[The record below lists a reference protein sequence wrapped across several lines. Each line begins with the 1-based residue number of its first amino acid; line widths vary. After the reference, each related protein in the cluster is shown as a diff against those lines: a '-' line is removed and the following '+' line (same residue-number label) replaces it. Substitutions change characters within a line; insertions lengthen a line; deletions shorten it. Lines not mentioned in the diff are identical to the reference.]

1 MNPTDEQK
9 AVINSDLKSGDA
21 LKVVAFAGTGKTAT
35 LAEYAK
41 CHPMDQMLYAAFN
54 KSVQVDAEQ
63 KFPKNVLART
73 VHSLAYQSIGKT
85 FQNLGNL
92 QFFLITKALSVDVY
106 RATLISR
113 TIENW
118 HNSADPTIEEKHV
131 PSDVLNRFEKGFE
144 GKIVDAAEYIWRLM
158 KENDKFP
165 MTHSGYL
172 KLYQLGKPVLP
183 YDTILLDEA
192 QDSNPVTV
200 DIVMRQRDN
209 GARVIL
215 VGDPYQQI
223 YEWRGAVDAM
233 DMFDAPTLYLTRS
246 FRFGPQVA
254 SVANKLLST
263 FFQNTRPVVGH
274 DIEDRIVEGHGEEA
288 RTIICRTN
296 SELFRAADGAASRG
310 ANLAVVG
317 IMKFE
322 TFMDKI
328 KDVYH
333 LYKNQRQLIKERQT
347 AYFKSFADLVKF
359 AQDRL
364 DPDLSSRVNIVSDY
378 KERIPEVLQRIR
390 QQSIGGEQSANV
402 LLVTGHSAKG
412 LEWSNVSLAGD
423 FAELFDD
430 RRQPLKVGPD
440 TVEKGEINL
449 LYVAA
454 TRAKKALQLNSE
466 LRYLM
471 SWQPTVAKDHEVDD
485 MTAMKQVEEEF
496 IEPDP
501 DADMAMLD
509 HLDEGDK

>member
-1 MNPTDEQK
+1 MNPTEEQQ
-9 AVINSDLKSGDA
+9 AVINSDLKAGDA

-35 LAEYAK
+35 LAEYARS
-41 CHPMDQMLYAAFN
+41 HPMDQMLYAAFN
-54 KSVQVDAEQ
+54 KSVQVDAE
-63 KFPKNVLART
+63 KRFPANVLART

-92 QFFLITKALSVDVY
+92 PFFLITKALSVDVY
-106 RATLISR
+106 RATLVSR
-113 TIENW
+113 TVENW
-118 HNSADPTIEEKHV
+118 HNSADPTIEDKHV
-131 PSDVLNRFEKGFE
+131 PPDTLCRFEKGFE
-144 GKIVDAAEYIWRLM
+144 SRIVDAAEHVWHLM
-158 KENDKFP
+158 QENDKFP

-233 DMFDAPTLYLTRS
+233 DMFEAPTLYLTRS
-246 FRFGPQVA
+246 FRFGPAVA

-263 FFQNTRPVVGH
+263 FFRNTRPVVGH
-274 DIEDRIVEGHGEEA
+274 DIDDHLVEEHGEAA

-296 SELFRAADGAASRG
+296 SELFRAADFAA
-310 ANLAVVG
+310 ATDKTLAVVG
-317 IMKFE
+317 LLKFE

-328 KDVYH
+328 KDVYY
-333 LYKNQRQLIKERQT
+333 LYKGQRQNIKERQT
-347 AYFKSFADLVKF
+347 AYFKSYADLVKF

-364 DPDLSSRVNIVSDY
+364 DPDLSSRVNIVNDY
-378 KERIPEVLQRIR
+378 KDRIPDILQRIR
-390 QQSIGGEQSANV
+390 HQSTGEQDAHV

-412 LEWSNVSLAGD
+412 LEWNNVSLAGD

-430 RRQPLKVGPD
+430 QRRPLSVGVD
-440 TVEKGEINL
+440 KASVEKGEINL
-449 LYVAA
+449 LYVAV

-466 LRYLM
+466 LRSLM
-471 SWQPTVAKDHEVDD
+471 KWTPQTSPNTESND
-485 MTAMKQVEEEF
+485 MLDMKQCEEEF
-496 IEPDP
+496 
-501 DADMAMLD
+501 
-509 HLDEGDK
+509 LDEKV